1 MAESVNDIKVTDQMI
16 KEAERIENNG
26 ELMLALVDLI
36 FMGREDRKDLPS

>member
-1 MAESVNDIKVTDQMI
+1 MAESVNEIKVTDQMI